1 MKILH
6 IVFSFKYGGIETMLV
21 NIVNEQIKYAHVSII
36 IINDNYEQTLID
48 RMNNQVKI
56 IKVNRPLKS
65 KNPYYIAKLN
75 FLILKISPDI
85 IHSHNSSII
94 KYILPKFRDKA
105 VNTIHDTPNS
115 SHFPYIHSYKKIFAI
130 SKSVQKDLKKHGYE
144 SLVIQNGIQTTKFK
158 KRSHQHVSSTF
169 KIVQIG
175 RLEHYKK
182 GQDILIKA
190 CSLLIK
196 KESFPIHIDIIGEGS
211 SMEYL
216 IELVKKANLDSYI
229 TFLGSKDTN
238 YIEQHLKDY
247 NLLVQP
253 SRIEG
258 FGLTVTEAM
267 AAKVPVLV
275 SGHEG
280 PMEII
285 DNGKY
290 GFFFINENVHELADK
305 IKEIINMKQ
314 QILEYITEKAIQRV
328 NSHYNIERTAYNYI
342 KHYIDLCK

>member
-21 NIVNEQIKYAHVSII
+21 NIVNEQIQHTQVSII
-36 IINDNYEQTLID
+36 IINDNYEQSLLDRID
-48 RMNNQVKI
+48 KKVQI
-56 IKVNRPLKS
+56 IKIGRPLKS
-65 KNPYYIAKLN
+65 KNLFYIFKLN
-75 FLILKISPDI
+75 YLIKKISPSI

-94 KYILPKFRDKA
+94 KYLCPFFRNIA

-115 SHFPYIHSYKKIFAI
+115 THFSHIRSYREIFAI
-130 SKSVQKDLKKHGYE
+130 SKSVQNNLKEKRHDSYIVE
-144 SLVIQNGIQTTKFK
+144 NGIQPDNFLK
-158 KRSHQHVSSTF
+158 KEHHQASPIF

-190 CSLLIK
+190 CSLLTNNK
-196 KESFPIHIDIIGEGS
+196 AATIHIDFIGEGDS
-211 SMEYL
+211 KDYL
-216 IELVKKANLDSYI
+216 IGLVKEYNLNSYI
-229 TFLGSKDTN
+229 SFLGSKDTH

-247 NLLVQP
+247 DLLVQP

-258 FGLTVTEAM
+258 FGLTVAEAM

-275 SGHEG
+275 SGQEG

-285 DNGKY
+285 NHGEY
-290 GFFFINENVHELADK
+290 GFYFNNNDEHDLANKIIEIVHLQESQ
-305 IKEIINMKQ
+305 IEIMVN
-314 QILEYITEKAIQRV
+314 KALKRV
-328 NSHYNIERTAYNYI
+328 QEHYNIKRTANKYLE
-342 KHYIDLCK
+342 HYKNLH